1 MQEMEENGYSLVS
14 MDDPSEETLNQIMTE
29 AAIDAF
35 AQGKRTNGEFLMSVR
50 KSVFNNYNK

>member
-1 MQEMEENGYSLVS
+1 MEENGYSLAS
-14 MDDPSEETLNQIMTE
+14 MDDPSEEKMNQIMTE